1 MGRMSELDAEIRQN
15 ADQQEETKTVTSSL
29 MEAAQFVID
38 TVDIHGVYRPEI
50 FEAFE
55 RLRDA
60 LAGEPKIGELEAAVL
75 AEREACARLV
85 ENYAGAWDD
94 EGFALAQE
102 IRARGQEPV
111 ELVPSN
117 IMSSHKKVL

>member
-15 ADQQEETKTVTSSL
+15 ADQKEETKTVTISIR
-29 MEAAQFVID
+29 EAAQAVVKAYEEGECWFEDAAI
-38 TVDIHGVYRPEI
+38 VD
-50 FEAFE
+50 A
-55 RLRDA
+55 LRDA